1 LGEAGGISRP
11 NGEAPAAKIPGY
23 YEWMSYNLLLL
34 ETLFQNEA
42 YDEDMV
48 FYLTFQLG
56 RERISEYSSS
66 AKSR

>member
-1 LGEAGGISRP
+1 
-11 NGEAPAAKIPGY
+11 
-23 YEWMSYNLLLL
+23 MSYNLLLL